1 MLEDRK
7 YMPTGA
13 VSFQHIT
20 PNALEESAV
29 SDDVVTPDEEGIC
42 MGNYFTEGKLV
53 NGEMWTIG
61 KISRKRRYTNNI
73 DQFVAGLMG
82 FVDDGAR
89 LFNKAGLF
97 ETVNE
102 VYKPVIPI
110 AEANRN
116 FTKLA
121 EIHSVSNSQKIL

>member
-1 MLEDRK
+1 M
-7 YMPTGA
+7 
-13 VSFQHIT
+13 Q
-20 PNALEESAV
+20 
-29 SDDVVTPDEEGIC
+29 
-42 MGNYFTEGKLV
+42 
-53 NGEMWTIG
+53 
-61 KISRKRRYTNNI
+61 
-73 DQFVAGLMG
+73 
-82 FVDDGAR
+82 FVDDAAA

-121 EIHSVSNSQKIL
+121 DIHNVSI

>member
-1 MLEDRK
+1 M
-7 YMPTGA
+7 
-13 VSFQHIT
+13 Q
-20 PNALEESAV
+20 
-29 SDDVVTPDEEGIC
+29 
-42 MGNYFTEGKLV
+42 
-53 NGEMWTIG
+53 
-61 KISRKRRYTNNI
+61 
-73 DQFVAGLMG
+73 

-121 EIHSVSNSQKIL
+121 EIHSVRYAIKAQAFLLH

>member
-1 MLEDRK
+1 M
-7 YMPTGA
+7 
-13 VSFQHIT
+13 
-20 PNALEESAV
+20 
-29 SDDVVTPDEEGIC
+29 
-42 MGNYFTEGKLV
+42 
-53 NGEMWTIG
+53 
-61 KISRKRRYTNNI
+61 SRKLPKTNNI
-73 DQFVAGLMG
+73 HLFIAGLMG

-121 EIHSVSNSQKIL
+121 EIHSVSNSQKIMQ